1 MSAAR
6 RAPVVRPAALAGPD
20 AVRPEDYLSV
30 AEVAARLK
38 LSPKT
43 VRNRMYD
50 GTWRRGEHWFSRPG
64 ISPRFKWSVIVR
76 WLEGGDA
83 GQGRD
88 DGLAYGPDIPRDRP
102 GENRIDRRRPA
113 VV

>member
-1 MSAAR
+1 MPAVRRVPAVGFSA
-6 RAPVVRPAALAGPD
+6 PAGPD
-20 AVRPEDYLSV
+20 AARSEEYLTV

-38 LSPKT
+38 LNPKT

-64 ISPRFKWSVIVR
+64 IGPRFRWSALVR
-76 WLEGGDA
+76 WLEGGA

-102 GENRIDRRRPA
+102 RRILVDGVPSA
-113 VV
+113 AA